1 MMNRPSELLG
11 FGADLIGGSKYL
23 WLQQH
28 WTHHAFTNDVSKDPD
43 ASVRLLQRHGKDAQA
58 HEGCSLAEH

>member
-1 MMNRPSELLG
+1 MLNGGANVAELLG

-28 WTHHAFTNDVSKDPD
+28 WTHHAFTNDVTKDPD
-43 ASVRLLQRHGKDAQA
+43 ASVLEYR
-58 HEGCSLAEH
+58 SP